1 MAQYKF
7 IVKRENMLADM
18 LEKIQKTSDE
28 MELRINAQ
36 ILQNN
41 RKIEELTKKTN
52 DDLLS
57 LYCRMNEKSQVSK
70 DHMYKKFL
78 NISQIVG

>member
-1 MAQYKF
+1 
-7 IVKRENMLADM
+7 MLSDM

-57 LYCRMNEKSQVSK
+57 LYCRMNEKSQSSK
-70 DHMYKKFL
+70 DNMYKKFL
-78 NISQIVG
+78 NISQIMG